1 MKAVTKPNA
10 FTPVRAPRTPYY
22 YALWCL
28 QLLAAPI
35 LFPMRVILVLLIFAY
50 SALACRLLGW
60 HLSFDNPINPARRF
74 LLNLTVIHQARA
86 FLWAIGYR
94 LVEKD
99 LQNKPDL
106 DTDLLLLYNHTTSID
121 GVVLTAL
128 GFTMHVSKS
137 EVRRM
142 PIFGKTQEVTQGI
155 FVERSNEKERQ
166 KVKQEIQRRMD
177 SRTIRA
183 GLPREW
189 PLLAMAPE
197 GTTTNGTVLLP
208 FHQGAFLPG
217 VPVNFAVITYDR
229 RLVDI
234 SDSWQGM
241 AWAVVKTMFCFS
253 VRATIRYLPQY
264 TPSAEEALNPN
275 LYAQNVRAYVAHH
288 TGLPLCEL
296 HFQDKKYMKGSIDD
310 ISKCSEAFLKDFGE
324 GFRLKDG
331 WYTPLASHHISR
343 R

>member
-1 MKAVTKPNA
+1 MKQVTKPNA
-10 FTPVRAPRTPYY
+10 FTPVRAPRTLYY
-22 YALWCL
+22 YAIWFL
-28 QLLAAPI
+28 QVLLAPI
-35 LFPMRVILVLLIFAY
+35 LFPLRVILVLLIFTY
-50 SALACRLLGW
+50 SAIACRLFGW
-60 HLSFDNPINPARRF
+60 RIAFDSPINPMRRF

-99 LQNKPDL
+99 LQNKPDR
-106 DTDLLLLYNHTTSID
+106 DTDLLLLYNHTTSVD

-137 EVRRM
+137 EVKRM
-142 PIFGKTQEVTQGI
+142 PIFGKTQEIAQGI
-155 FVERSNEKERQ
+155 FVERSDEKERQ
-166 KVKQEIQRRMD
+166 RVKMEIQRRLD

-189 PLLAMAPE
+189 PLLVMAPE

-208 FHQGAFLPG
+208 FHQGAFIPG
-217 VPVNFAVITYDR
+217 VPINFAIITYDR

-241 AWAVVKTMFCFS
+241 TWAVIKTMFCFS
-253 VRATIRYLPQY
+253 IRVTIRYLPQY
-264 TPSAEEALNPN
+264 TPNAEEVQDPK
-275 LYAQNVRAYVAHH
+275 LYAQNVREYVAHH
-288 TGLPLCEL
+288 AGLPLCEL
-296 HFQDKKYMKGSIDD
+296 HFQDKKYMKGNLDD
-310 ISKCSEAFLKDFGE
+310 ITKCSKAFLDDFGE

-331 WYTPLASHHISR
+331 WYTPLPSKIHNR